1 MVWHAELFYNESMNG
16 IMEFFDF
23 SDKRISGKTRSCGR
37 LILFCLLLS
46 AVMLLPGCGADAQN
60 TPPSPEKA
68 VASAARPVSDQEVRH
83 MNGTRDSTPEVLVP
97 EQTGIVCAGTED
109 VMIDSSNQA
118 EGYVSICYTGE
129 PNKIKVQ
136 IKGPDRVT
144 YTYSLAP
151 DGNYYVFPLSAG
163 DGHYV
168 VGVYSNI
175 EASMYAEVYCTE
187 LDVQM
192 NSPYRP
198 FLYPN
203 QYVWFTEDT
212 KAVAVAEEI
221 CRVADTDLDCINLVY
236 NYVVQHVTYD
246 WEEAQTVAS
255 GYLPD
260 VDEVLET
267 GKGICFDYA
276 ALMSSMLRSQ
286 RIPTHLEIGYAGT
299 AYHAWIAA
307 YVDEIGWVNGIIQFD
322 GVDWSIMDPTL
333 AASQGEKALK
343 SFIGDGSNY
352 RTVYTY

>member
-1 MVWHAELFYNESMNG
+1 
-16 IMEFFDF
+16 
-23 SDKRISGKTRSCGR
+23 
-37 LILFCLLLS
+37 
-46 AVMLLPGCGADAQN
+46 MLGGCGDQTAKS
-60 TPPSPEKA
+60 PPPAGEKEA
-68 VASAARPVSDQEVRH
+68 VSAEKTIPQDIHV
-83 MNGTRDSTPEVLVP
+83 MNGTRDNTPEVLAP
-97 EQTGIVCAGTED
+97 QQPGELCFGNDEA
-109 VMIDSSNQA
+109 MIDASNQT
-118 EGYVSICYTGE
+118 EGYISVRYTGE

-136 IKGPDRVT
+136 IKGPDRIT
-144 YTYSLAP
+144 YTYSLQP

-187 LDVQM
+187 LGVKLAD
-192 NSPYRP
+192 PYRP
-198 FLYPN
+198 YLYPN

-212 KAVAVAEEI
+212 KAVEVAQEV
-221 CRVADTDLDCINLVY
+221 CQVADTDLDCVTLIY
-236 NYVVQHVTYD
+236 NYVVEHVDYD

-260 VDEVLET
+260 VDEVLQT

-299 AYHAWIAA
+299 AYHAWIAT
-307 YVDEIGWVNGIIQFD
+307 YIEEIGWVNGIVQFD

-333 AASQGEKALK
+333 AASQGEKALQ
-343 SFIGDGSNY
+343 SFIGDGTNY
-352 RTVYTY
+352 RTVYVY